1 MSAVISVQPSITSPW
16 FQLLLVVVLAGCG
29 ARAGDYPFHPR
40 DASEERAFASAR
52 RDILPTEVRAA
63 PAKYRETLL
72 LWSGVVVASA
82 VREQAGQKVLLV
94 LFEHHYWD
102 WMMYRGPHG
111 HMAYVSPL
119 GEGMFQCVSPA
130 ENLRLGEEVLPLA
143 DFAAVY
149 GVPTAVNEQGVVML
163 SCVLIRTGEHD
174 AYTTKQWD
182 YGRAWVLTR
191 DAADR
196 KVLSE

>member
-1 MSAVISVQPSITSPW
+1 MNAVVSVQPSLTSRC
-16 FQLLLVVVLAGCG
+16 FQLLLVFALVGCG

-40 DASEERAFASAR
+40 DADEERAFAAAR
-52 RDILPTEVRAA
+52 KDILPTDVRAD

-72 LWSGVVVASA
+72 LWSGVVIASA
-82 VREQAGQKVLLV
+82 VREQAGQKVLLA

-102 WMMYRGPHG
+102 GMIYRDPHG
-111 HMAYVSPL
+111 HMAYVSPR

-143 DFAAVY
+143 NLAAVY
-149 GVPTAVNEQGVVML
+149 GVPTAVNEQGVVMMR
-163 SCVLIRTGEHD
+163 CTLIRTGEHD
-174 AYTTKQWD
+174 ASTTSRWD
-182 YGRAWVLTR
+182 YGRAWALTR

-196 KVLSE
+196 KLVSE